1 MSIPSA
7 NSTLHLPAGFD
18 TLLEGLALEVLRSQ
32 PTDVVA
38 FAAQHFQML
47 LERREAISADPLV
60 SGVPQAP
67 LQELEETEEKE
78 DEEKAEEQAGSVAS
92 VDTVRDT
99 APASGSAQL
108 ATCAGRAAGEA
119 RPCWS
124 PSPTA
129 AAHLSCAMDCC
140 NEGACTKL
148 DEDILDIPLDDP
160 DANAA
165 AAKIQASFRG
175 HMTRKKIKGGEID
188 RKTKDA
194 ECANSTRG
202 GDLRNGD

>member
-1 MSIPSA
+1 MDMKKDSFKTFLNGSFGEGAVLFEVP
-7 NSTLHLPAGFD
+7 PAV
-18 TLLEGLALEVLRSQ
+18 TLLCHRQ
-32 PTDVVA
+32 
-38 FAAQHFQML
+38 
-47 LERREAISADPLV
+47 
-60 SGVPQAP
+60 
-67 LQELEETEEKE
+67 
-78 DEEKAEEQAGSVAS
+78 
-92 VDTVRDT
+92 
-99 APASGSAQL
+99 
-108 ATCAGRAAGEA
+108 
-119 RPCWS
+119 
-124 PSPTA
+124 
-129 AAHLSCAMDCC
+129 
-140 NEGACTKL
+140 EGACTKL

>member
-1 MSIPSA
+1 MPPLAKGEVSA
-7 NSTLHLPAGFD
+7 TRPPNLGEEAQQ
-18 TLLEGLALEVLRSQ
+18 GLAVLCPACLPVFPILILVFILTILILTILIIFILSILI
-32 PTDVVA
+32 PDIFTLTILIIFMLITFILAILIPDI
-38 FAAQHFQML
+38 FILTILNLAQ
-47 LERREAISADPLV
+47 
-60 SGVPQAP
+60 
-67 LQELEETEEKE
+67 
-78 DEEKAEEQAGSVAS
+78 
-92 VDTVRDT
+92 
-99 APASGSAQL
+99 
-108 ATCAGRAAGEA
+108 
-119 RPCWS
+119 
-124 PSPTA
+124 
-129 AAHLSCAMDCC
+129 
-140 NEGACTKL
+140 EGACTKL

>member
-1 MSIPSA
+1 MPPA
-7 NSTLHLPAGFD
+7 PGELPGKRDPAG
-18 TLLEGLALEVLRSQ
+18 APR
-32 PTDVVA
+32 P
-38 FAAQHFQML
+38 
-47 LERREAISADPLV
+47 PL
-60 SGVPQAP
+60 
-67 LQELEETEEKE
+67 
-78 DEEKAEEQAGSVAS
+78 
-92 VDTVRDT
+92 
-99 APASGSAQL
+99 
-108 ATCAGRAAGEA
+108 
-119 RPCWS
+119 
-124 PSPTA
+124 
-129 AAHLSCAMDCC
+129 AAHPPSAMDCC

>member
-1 MSIPSA
+1 MASGLLRVPITQGVRPALVPIAQGHTTCPSVPMLGDFAPRPTLVPIPGVPDSSA
-7 NSTLHLPAGFD
+7 AP
-18 TLLEGLALEVLRSQ
+18 
-32 PTDVVA
+32 
-38 FAAQHFQML
+38 AAQGA
-47 LERREAISADPLV
+47 RP
-60 SGVPQAP
+60 G
-67 LQELEETEEKE
+67 
-78 DEEKAEEQAGSVAS
+78 DEEEEEEEAEEEAGERAGS
-92 VDTVRDT
+92 
-99 APASGSAQL
+99 PA
-108 ATCAGRAAGEA
+108 T
-119 RPCWS
+119 
-124 PSPTA
+124 
-129 AAHLSCAMDCC
+129 
-140 NEGACTKL
+140 EGACTKL